1 MQLEEEK
8 ILHSDASAP
17 GTPRRGISAVPAVPS
32 VSSVSAVPAVS
43 SVPGRIAK
51 PLTQPGRPAKGQE
64 TGSHKREAPAG
75 PVPPQTPAK
84 KTRMSLA
91 LHTPPRHPKQP
102 LSLQDYEEVEK
113 ANGFMPSKENGGAL
127 SHSRVEL
134 SPVVMESLHLPK
146 LEMKESRSASAT
158 KLSKEQFAKQQQDEI
173 ELLLS
178 ETSGCNCK
186 GKCSSR
192 KCPCR
197 NYGRTCGAQCKC
209 QHDKCTNR
217 VGEPSRL

>member
-1 MQLEEEK
+1 M
-8 ILHSDASAP
+8 
-17 GTPRRGISAVPAVPS
+17 
-32 VSSVSAVPAVS
+32 
-43 SVPGRIAK
+43 
-51 PLTQPGRPAKGQE
+51 
-64 TGSHKREAPAG
+64 
-75 PVPPQTPAK
+75 PPQTPAK

-102 LSLQDYEEVEK
+102 LSLQDYEEMEK